1 MELTFLKL
9 VGPHTTTRR
18 GEGEERGE
26 REGRR
31 RSGQEK
37 RRSKKDRSAEA
48 SWVDGDNGS
57 LGIALSIFGPLGPLG
72 TTSPYGHYRSTPFHS
87 IPPLFHPLRL
97 PWKLSRY
104 HTPLLVPGKTPP
116 SNTALPKLGCRA
128 SPVPTFLAHDA
139 PFPWMYM
146 HGILP
151 PRLSPSRIHLSEHL
165 YCILYNVHAFL
176 YQTKLFWRAARLTLM
191 DRLWYTLRNILNC
204 IES

>member
-9 VGPHTTTRR
+9 VGSRTTGGRERER
-18 GEGEERGE
+18 GGGEEAGKRNVEAKKIEAPE
-26 REGRR
+26 RVGWTGIMAVLELHYQ
-31 RSGQEK
+31 S
-37 RRSKKDRSAEA
+37 SVPSAPRHH
-48 SWVDGDNGS
+48 
-57 LGIALSIFGPLGPLG
+57 LTLRAL
-72 TTSPYGHYRSTPFHS
+72 RSTPFHS
-87 IPPLFHPLRL
+87 IPPLFHPLGL

-116 SNTALPKLGCRA
+116 SNTALPKPRCRA

-151 PRLSPSRIHLSEHL
+151 SRLPPSRIHLSEHL
-165 YCILYNVHAFL
+165 YCILYNVHAFS
-176 YQTKLFWRAARLTLM
+176 YQIKLFWWAARLALM
-191 DRLWYTLRNILNC
+191 DRLWYTLRNILR